1 MIEMTHPNCYLVS
14 YDISN
19 EKRLAKIHKT
29 MLGFG
34 SATHYSVFLC
44 NLFLQ
49 GHAELIEALDR
60 IINHNEDRIMI
71 VNLGPADG
79 SVENNIEF
87 LGRHPPREERQALI
101 V

>member
-1 MIEMTHPNCYLVS
+1 MKYPNCYLVS

-19 EKRLAKIHKT
+19 QKRLARVYKT

-44 NLFLQ
+44 NLYSM
-49 GHAELIEALDR
+49 GHAELIEALDK
-60 IINHNEDRIMI
+60 IIKHDEDRVMI

-79 SVENNIEF
+79 RVESSIEF
-87 LGRHPPREERQALI
+87 LGRHQARKEKQALI

>member
-1 MIEMTHPNCYLVS
+1 MKYPNCYLVS

-19 EKRLAKIHKT
+19 EKRLARVYKT

-34 SATHYSVFLC
+34 KATHYSVFLC
-44 NLFLQ
+44 DLYAM
-49 GHAELIEALDR
+49 GHAELIEALDKL
-60 IINHNEDRIMI
+60 INHDEDRIMI

-79 SVENNIEF
+79 KVKNDIEF
-87 LGRHPPREERQALI
+87 LGRHPQREKREALI

>member
-1 MIEMTHPNCYLVS
+1 MKHPNCYLVS

-19 EKRLAKIHKT
+19 EKRLTHVYKT

-34 SATHYSVFLC
+34 AHTHYSVFLC
-44 NLFLQ
+44 NLYSK

-60 IINHNEDRIMI
+60 LINHDEDRIMV

-79 SVENNIEF
+79 RVKNNIEF
-87 LGRHPPREERQALI
+87 LGRHPQREKREALI
-101 V
+101 I